1 MLITYPWCSPT
12 FIFIG
17 MKKIIFILTILLLCS
32 CKNDDGT
39 NAQTLIPTTPGAAF
53 VASNNT
59 FAETYTTLL
68 TTLEA
73 NQNITIVAEVDHT
86 ANAQSAGLELRNTR
100 LVLFGNPSLGT
111 PIMQLN
117 PQAGLDLPQ
126 KMLVYEDES
135 GSVLVSYNGT
145 DYLVARHGVEDAG
158 GLAQIE
164 NALSNFAVIATDG
177 TVTERPATAIGL
189 NDGVLTVE
197 SENDFAT
204 TYTKLRS
211 SIENNDNLTI
221 MAQLNHQENANSVG
235 LDLLPS
241 RIIVFGNPALGT
253 PLMQNMQ
260 TTALD
265 LPQKMLVWENSD
277 GRVMISYNDPEF
289 LKQRHS
295 ITGAD
300 TVLLQITNALQNLAE
315 GAATP

>member
-1 MLITYPWCSPT
+1 
-12 FIFIG
+12 
-17 MKKIIFILTILLLCS
+17 MKKILFILTIFLLCS

-39 NAQTLIPTTPGAAF
+39 NAKTLIPSTPGAAF

-59 FAETYTTLL
+59 FSETYTTLL

-73 NQNITIVAEVDHT
+73 NENITIVAEVDHT

-126 KMLVYEDES
+126 KMLVYEDET

-145 DYLVARHGVEDAG
+145 EYLVARHGVADAG
-158 GLAQIE
+158 SLAQIE

-241 RIIVFGNPALGT
+241 RIIVFGNPALVT

-277 GRVMISYNDPEF
+277 GQVMISYNDPEF